1 MRRKNR
7 KWVAIGAGLYLL
19 VMWSAWHWS
28 VNQIP
33 TDGSIIDR
41 RQRLAVE
48 RLHQEKALAV
58 FEKPRQQTPL
68 RDTGEA
74 RLNAAGPAF
83 VAARYDQ
90 NHVVFIVATD
100 TESRFPNSPLSRFSA
115 RPTGIPAAAHT
126 SAPLAGLHEL
136 YEPDSHSLHFFP
148 AIMQNTLAEDQWI
161 LSAGANST
169 IPVSI
174 ERPVIAPTGCSLGLG
189 FLASVP
195 ANSQSALGAIARDY
209 FLIRRVPVEPVNPP
223 VSSHIGDIAGWKAS
237 AAAEKQIE
245 QQLTARM
252 QQELAAMD
260 AHLRANAN
268 TPEASANDYSL
279 ANPNP
284 SFKEWIHADKALA
297 RGNGV
302 LDFDIHA
309 YRLTPDAQPRLLV
322 RARWKL
328 ANTPAFLMAAWF
340 RQEAPDSTPQLL
352 SADASLS
359 FSMRRGEAAA
369 SLGDTLDFVT
379 VLNEFDAD
387 HDGWAE
393 LLIHSYDRSSATI
406 TPYLYTDL
414 GLVRLKESLHRDLR
428 SPESCLD
435 P

>member
-7 KWVAIGAGLYLL
+7 KWVAIAAGLYFF

-28 VNQIP
+28 VSQIP
-33 TDGSIIDR
+33 TDGSIFDR

-48 RLHQEKALAV
+48 RLHQEKALAS
-58 FEKPRQQTPL
+58 FEKPREQAPL
-68 RDTGEA
+68 PDTGEA

-90 NHVVFIVATD
+90 THVVLIVATD
-100 TESRFPNSPLSRFSA
+100 TERRFPRSPLSRFATPPA
-115 RPTGIPAAAHT
+115 RIPAAAHP
-126 SAPLAGLHEL
+126 SASLAGFDEL
-136 YEPDSHSLHFFP
+136 YEPDPHSLHFFP
-148 AIMQNTLAEDQWI
+148 AIMQNTLAGDQWI
-161 LSAGANST
+161 LSASPDYN

-174 ERPVIAPTGCSLGLG
+174 ERPIIAPTGCSLALG

-195 ANSQSALGAIARDY
+195 ASSRSTLAAISQDY
-209 FLIRRVPVEPVNPP
+209 FLVRRVPVEPANPQ
-223 VSSHIGDIAGWKAS
+223 SSSQIRDITGWKLS
-237 AAAEKQIE
+237 AEARKQIE

-268 TPEASANDYSL
+268 TPEANANDYSV

-302 LDFDIHA
+302 LDYDVHA
-309 YRLTPDAQPRLLV
+309 YKLTPDLQPRLFV

-328 ANTPAFLMAAWF
+328 AHTPVFLMTAWF
-340 RQEAPDSTPQLL
+340 RQEAADGEARLL

-359 FSMRRGEAAA
+359 LSMRLGQAVA
-369 SLGDTLDFVT
+369 SLGDALDFASI
-379 VLNEFDAD
+379 LNEFDAD

-393 LLIHSYDRSSATI
+393 LLIHSYEGSSATI

-414 GLVRLKESLHRDLR
+414 GLVRLKESLHRDLQ
-428 SPESCLD
+428 PPASCVD